1 MARALTTLP
10 PQYFSALALSTT
22 SGLSSSAFSP
32 SLRIA
37 QPSNRT
43 NTPFYLSHH
52 FYQQVRKN
60 SRDLPKKKKK
70 WIADI
75 GENRETIPKIL
86 QWPSQGTQSH
96 EHPAPWLHLIDMS
109 YTQLSS
115 LLLQPFLADTD
126 VWFAWSTLHSSH
138 TSAKTARGKK
148 KSLNDGQTI

>member
-1 MARALTTLP
+1 MARALTTLL

-60 SRDLPKKKKK
+60 SRDIKIKKKKPK
-70 WIADI
+70 KPRTADV
-75 GENRETIPKIL
+75 GENTETIPKIL
-86 QWPSQGTQSH
+86 QLPSQGTQSH

-126 VWFAWSTLHSSH
+126 VWFA
-138 TSAKTARGKK
+138 
-148 KSLNDGQTI
+148 